1 MSLLPAFLRHPE
13 AGRIV
18 GTLVTAYGELEFLLA
33 HCIGEIIDNR
43 DVAFKVMFRA
53 RGEEQRVILADALAR
68 PILSDGAYKTAF
80 EQTIAALRYCLKIRN
95 QYAHCAW
102 GDDARGLWF
111 VALEEN
117 AKDNGPYDLTELTQ
131 HVLSLDLLHEQEAFF
146 AHTKHRLEALNLV
159 RQHEAG
165 KISVSSSGIP
175 TEISRPALRL

>member
-1 MSLLPAFLRHPE
+1 MSLLPAFIRHPE
-13 AGRIV
+13 ESRII
-18 GTLVTAYGELEFLLA
+18 GLLVTGYGELEFLLA
-33 HCIGEIIDNR
+33 HCVGEIIDNR

-68 PILSDGAYKTAF
+68 PILSEGAYRTAF
-80 EQTIAALRYCLKIRN
+80 EQTIAALRHCLKIRN

-131 HVLSLDLLHEQEAFF
+131 HVLSLDLLREQEAFF
-146 AHTKHRLEALNLV
+146 VHTKNRLGALNLA
-159 RQHEAG
+159 RQYEAG
-165 KISVSSSGIP
+165 KISTPSFGIQV
-175 TEISRPALRL
+175 EIPRPAFRL